1 MSCLI
6 LPWEQFFSKG
16 FQKLVYIL
24 EMLGTTKV
32 LKISEPSF
40 DEQTIIVKFL
50 QIKLQSLMS
59 FIRRADKETGR
70 LSALY
75 KVGYVTQADSAK
87 TDCFWLSEKFV
98 QLT

>member
-24 EMLGTTKV
+24 EMLGTTEV
-32 LKISEPSF
+32 LKISELSF

-50 QIKLQSLMS
+50 
-59 FIRRADKETGR
+59 
-70 LSALY
+70 
-75 KVGYVTQADSAK
+75 
-87 TDCFWLSEKFV
+87 
-98 QLT
+98 